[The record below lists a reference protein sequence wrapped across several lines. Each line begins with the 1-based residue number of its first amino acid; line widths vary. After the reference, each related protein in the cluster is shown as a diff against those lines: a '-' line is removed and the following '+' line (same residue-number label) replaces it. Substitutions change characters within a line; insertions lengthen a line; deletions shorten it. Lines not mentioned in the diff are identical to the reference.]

1 MSFPSMTRRGFLAGA
16 AALAAPAPGRIIDTH
31 THFYDPSRPQGVPWP
46 PPTDKLLYRTVLPP
60 EFKKMVQPMGVV
72 GTVVVE
78 ASAWVED
85 NQWVL
90 DLAAKEPFLLGL
102 VGNLQPGQTEFRK
115 NLAQFARNPK
125 FVGIRVNAAALR
137 RGLESAEFLEDLKRL
152 RDADRE
158 LDVVGGGAL
167 LADTAALAAKLPDLR
182 IVIDHL
188 PFDSMPDLNAL
199 AGAKNVYA
207 KISNVL
213 RKGGSWSREAVDQ
226 VWTVFGDRRVIY
238 GSNWPVSDR
247 VAPYADVLRVVQAY
261 CASKSA
267 GARENYFWR
276 NALDAYRP
284 IQPPSTTTTAPFM

>member
-1 MSFPSMTRRGFLAGA
+1 MLLTTRRRFLAGA
-16 AALAAPAPGRIIDTH
+16 AALSGQAPGRIIDTH

-60 EFKKMVQPMGVV
+60 EFKQMVQPLGVV

-85 NQWVL
+85 NQWIL
-90 DLAAKEPFLLGL
+90 DLAAKDPFLLGL
-102 VGNLQPGQTEFRK
+102 VGNLQPGQPEFRK
-115 NLAQFARNPK
+115 NLARFGKNPK

-137 RGLESAEFLEDLKRL
+137 KGLESAEFLEDLKRL
-152 RDADRE
+152 KDADRE
-158 LDVVGGGAL
+158 LDVVGGGSI
-167 LADTAALAAKLPDLR
+167 LADTATLAGRLPDLR

-188 PFDSMPDLNAL
+188 PFDSQPDLDKL

-213 RKGGSWSREAVDQ
+213 RKGGAWNREAVDH
-226 VWTVFGDRRVIY
+226 VWTVFGERRVIY

-247 VAPYADVLRVVQAY
+247 LAPYRDVLRVVQEY
-261 CASKSA
+261 FASKSA
-267 GARENYFWR
+267 EARDNYFWR
-276 NALDAYRP
+276 NATRAYRP
-284 IQPPSTTTTAPFM
+284 IQPPSTTTTEPFM

>member
-1 MSFPSMTRRGFLAGA
+1 MLLTSRRRFLAGA
-16 AALAAPAPGRIIDTH
+16 AALAAPSPVRIIDTH

-46 PPTDKLLYRTVLPP
+46 SPTDKLLYRTVLPP
-60 EFKKMVQPMGVV
+60 EFKKVAQPLGVV

-90 DLAAKEPFLLGL
+90 DLAARDPFLLGL
-102 VGNLQPGQTEFRK
+102 VGNLQPGQPEFGAQ
-115 NLAQFARNPK
+115 LARFVKNPK

-137 RGLESAEFLEDLKRL
+137 KGLGSAGFLDDLRRL
-152 RDADRE
+152 KDSDRE
-158 LDVVGGGAL
+158 LDVVGGGSL

-188 PFDSMPDLNAL
+188 PFDSAPDLDEL
-199 AGAKNVYA
+199 AGANNVYA

-213 RKGGSWSREAVDQ
+213 RKGGSWSREAVDH
-226 VWTVFGDRRVIY
+226 VWTVFGERRVIY

-247 VAPYADVLRVVQAY
+247 VALYADVLRVVQEY

-267 GARENYFWR
+267 KARDNYFWR
-276 NALDAYRP
+276 NALSAYRP